1 MPLTLFQISSV
12 NGTNVSTPKCLTPE
26 LQVNLSYFQL
36 TVEQELLHRHRG
48 LTQAHQTQ
56 DHLPD
61 LAAGAL
67 HPVGG
72 RCLAVTK
79 MTCLNQDGLDM

>member
-56 DHLPD
+56 DQ
-61 LAAGAL
+61 AAGAL

-72 RCLAVTK
+72 RCLVVTK
-79 MTCLNQDGLDM
+79 MMCLNQDGLDM